1 MKKFLVVL
9 LVFLL
14 IPSGTMA
21 QEERSNTEDR
31 DGSDWTIENI
41 WNDIAQMIED
51 LFDIDLDNIEMQP
64 PPGDQNTEEESA
76 DDGSSEQDETLGSA
90 QTSDEDIEVGSDFE
104 QEVVRLTNEEREAQG
119 LEPLEAHEELAE
131 VATVKSEDMRDN
143 EYFSHESPTHGSPF
157 DMISD
162 HGIDFTVAGENIA
175 AGQPSPEQVVEAW
188 MDSDGHRANILNDDF
203 THIGIGH
210 VEGGSYGEY
219 WTQMFLTE

>member
-1 MKKFLVVL
+1 MKKSLVAL
-9 LVFLL
+9 FVFLL
-14 IPSGTMA
+14 MPSVTVA
-21 QEERSNTEDR
+21 QEESSNVDDW
-31 DGSDWTIENI
+31 DGFFETIETI
-41 WNDIAQMIED
+41 WNDISQMIED
-51 LFDIDLDNIEMQP
+51 LFDIDLDNIEIQP
-64 PPGDQNTEEESA
+64 PGEQNTEEEAS
-76 DDGSSEQDETLGSA
+76 DDEPSEQDEALDSDR
-90 QTSDEDIEVGSDFE
+90 TSEQDIETGSEFE

-131 VATVKSEDMRDN
+131 VAAVKSEDMRDN
-143 EYFSHESPTHGSPF
+143 NYFSHESPTHGSPF
-157 DMISD
+157 EMISD

-188 MDSDGHRANILNDDF
+188 MDSEGHRANILNDDF